1 MPHSSN
7 PKHPSN
13 FQQVIDLSM
22 NNLDVNTIWFDDG
35 TFLNTAPSNG
45 VTGPTGPKGPE
56 GPQNLW
62 DTYNIT
68 VSEGKY
74 HVDGVET
81 GTIYLYRN
89 YRYEFTLDNSVSGH
103 PFVIQTSNL
112 PIGDEDRYYND
123 GVTPNLPLEGPN
135 SFEFVVPNDAP
146 DNPVSYTH
154 LTLPTKA

>member
-7 PKHPSN
+7 PNHPSN

-35 TFLNTAPSNG
+35 TSLTTAPTNG
-45 VTGPTGPKGPE
+45 VTGATGSTGPAGPK
-56 GPQNLW
+56 NLW

-68 VSEGKY
+68 VSGGIY

-81 GTIYLYRN
+81 DTIYLYRN
-89 YRYEFTLDNSVSGH
+89 YRYEFTLDDSVSGH

-123 GVTPNLPLEGPN
+123 GITPNLPLEGPN
-135 SFEFVVPNDAP
+135 SFEFVVPSDAP
-146 DNPVSYTH
+146 DN
-154 LTLPTKA
+154 L